1 MCGIFGHTGKSE
13 LPRSRKALK
22 CLQHRGPDQS
32 NEWSDKS
39 VYLGHQRLSIMDL
52 SENGRQPMQH
62 EDIVITVNGEIYNFQ
77 DIKDSLQSTF
87 TFKSG
92 SDSEVLLYGYK
103 AWGIDKL
110 VQKLEGMY
118 AFSLYDATKQKLYLV
133 RDRVGIKPLYY
144 AHINKQLVWA
154 SELKAIEA
162 FIPSENLHVD
172 NTAVYDFLTYRY
184 IPTPKTLYQNVHK
197 LEPAHYLCYDISAD
211 TATKTRYW
219 QLSTKTR
226 ATNLPAASTEVR
238 KLVSATVKQQLM
250 SDVPIGF
257 FLSGGMDSSVVV
269 AAAKEYTSQLN
280 TYSIGFDVQEHDET
294 RFAEIVAKAFKTN
307 HVRRVLGVSEVKRSF
322 SNLRAWYDE
331 PFADTSA
338 FPVYKVSALARHS
351 STVVLTGDGG
361 DEVFG
366 GYNWYQ
372 QFVDGV
378 ASYISSNSGNIFTRL
393 RGKKRDQ
400 TDLELDFYTSL
411 MGGLTPEQ
419 KAPYRLAL
427 DIDSDYDDH
436 WYYKQYYDAN
446 LPVMTRLQYLDF
458 HTYLP
463 DDILTK
469 VDRVSMAVAL
479 ECRVPLLSTELIEYL
494 FSVPEDIRY
503 HGGELKGLMKHAYRN
518 ILPAE
523 IIDRSKKGF
532 SIPTGKWKGDLLG
545 KKITVPEYILE
556 ELYPEISIQK
566 GSLGIHAK

>member
-1 MCGIFGHTGKSE
+1 MCGIFGHTGRTD

-32 NEWSDKS
+32 NEWSDDA

-52 SENGRQPMQH
+52 SENGRQPMQY

-77 DIKDSLQSTF
+77 NLKRSLESRY

-118 AFSLYDATKQKLYLV
+118 AFSLYDAGKQKLYLV

-144 AHINKQLVWA
+144 AHIDKQLVWA
-154 SELKAIEA
+154 SELKAIET
-162 FIPSENLHVD
+162 FLPSEELHVD
-172 NTAVYDFLTYRY
+172 KTAAYDFLTYRY
-184 IPTPKTLYQNVHK
+184 IPTPKTLYEKIYK
-197 LEPAHYLCYDISAD
+197 LEPAHYLCYDIPAD
-211 TATKTRYW
+211 TFEKTRYW

-226 ATNLPAASTEVR
+226 STSLNTASKKVR
-238 KLVSATVKQQLM
+238 QLVSGAVQQQLM

-269 AAAKEYTSQLN
+269 AAAKEYSSQLN
-280 TYSIGFDVQEHDET
+280 TYSIGFDIKEHDET
-294 RFAEIVAKAFKTN
+294 HFADIVAKAFKTN
-307 HVRRVLGVSEVKRSF
+307 HVRQVLGVGEVKRSF
-322 SNLRAWYDE
+322 AKLRTWHDE

-338 FPVYKVSALARHS
+338 FPVYKVSALARDS

-378 ASYISSNSGNIFTRL
+378 ASYVQSNGGSVFKRL
-393 RGKKRDQ
+393 RGKQRSKI
-400 TDLELDFYTSL
+400 DLELDFYTSL

-427 DIDSDYDDH
+427 NISKDYDDH
-436 WYYKQYYDAN
+436 WYYKQYYEAE
-446 LPVMTRLQYLDF
+446 LPVLTRLQYLDF

-503 HGGELKGLMKHAYRN
+503 HDGELKGLMKHAYRK
-518 ILPAE
+518 ILPKE

-566 GSLGIHAK
+566 GS